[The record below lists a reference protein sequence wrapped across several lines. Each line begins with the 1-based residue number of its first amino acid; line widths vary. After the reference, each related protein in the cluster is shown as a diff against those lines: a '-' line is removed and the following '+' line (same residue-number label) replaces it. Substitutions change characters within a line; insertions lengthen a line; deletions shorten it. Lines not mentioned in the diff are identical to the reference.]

1 VGAAVLA
8 AAGSA
13 SAQQVN
19 GQSTGGQS
27 ATVVGLAQSEP
38 MVFGL
43 GLAGLFWLVA
53 GLLALVVGLVLAT
66 RGARRPVGAQVRRS
80 TTTTISNDGAGG
92 TDQ

>member
-38 MVFGL
+38 MAFGL

-66 RGARRPVGAQVRRS
+66 RGARRSVGAQVRLS
-80 TTTTISNDGAGG
+80 TTTTISNDRAGG